1 MGATMRS
8 VSTLQIA
15 PTDGPLGAIA
25 TGVDLRQDLDPEDDR
40 ALRAAL
46 ADRLL
51 LVVPGQFL
59 DVDAERRVARRFGPL
74 WEHPAARHRPGRGTA
89 AVLDSRRAPNGGRP
103 AEVWHA
109 DATFTD
115 RPPAYT
121 VLSAQVVPD
130 QGGATSFANQQL
142 AYNHLDDAWRDR
154 LEGLRAVHVP
164 PPRQLQRAPWLT
176 ESTHPVVRVDAETG
190 RRSLFVNPG
199 FTRRFEH
206 RTVEQSRP
214 YLGALFRVA
223 LDPEVVYDHHWT
235 AGDLVVWDNRAL
247 LHRAHHDH
255 GDEARVLARVTVAA

>member
-1 MGATMRS
+1 
-8 VSTLQIA
+8 VSSLQIA
-15 PTDGPLGAIA
+15 PIAGPLGAIG
-25 TGVDLRQDLDPEDDR
+25 TGVDLHQDLDVEDER
-40 ALRAAL
+40 SLRAAV

-51 LVVPGQFL
+51 VVVPGQFL
-59 DVDAERRVARRFGPL
+59 DVDAERRVARTFGSL
-74 WEHPAARHRPGRGTA
+74 WEHPAARHRPGFGSA
-89 AVLDSRRAPNGGRP
+89 AVLDSRRAPRGRRP

-109 DATFTD
+109 DATFTA

-130 QGGATSFANQQL
+130 HGGSTSFANQQL
-142 AYNHLDDAWRDR
+142 AYRRLDDAGRDR
-154 LEGLRAVHVP
+154 LERLRAVHGP
-164 PPRQLQRAPWLT
+164 GPRQLQRAPWLT

-223 LDPEVVYDHHWT
+223 LDPDVVYDHHWT